1 MLPFSSQAL
10 KTGHDNN
17 AVFVQIGAYS
27 LFVYADDARFGES
40 AVGEYLDLCAGVAL
54 GFEPLFLQCHGEQP
68 DGDLLT
74 GRDDHI
80 QFARIR
86 MLLYLMS
93 ERHETIGLAAHRGD
107 NHHHLM
113 PECLEFCD
121 ASRDVLDAFR
131 TADRCSAVLLNY
143 ECHVF
148 SMPDLKSGAILA
160 QLAEKNEATK
170 SQ

>member
-1 MLPFSSQAL
+1 
-10 KTGHDNN
+10 
-17 AVFVQIGAYS
+17 
-27 LFVYADDARFGES
+27 
-40 AVGEYLDLCAGVAL
+40 
-54 GFEPLFLQCHGEQP
+54 
-68 DGDLLT
+68 
-74 GRDDHI
+74 
-80 QFARIR
+80 

-148 SMPDLKSGAILA
+148 SMPDLKRGAILA
-160 QLAEKNEATK
+160 QLAEKDEARSCYGDWFRIGPHPGRVLNSK
-170 SQ
+170 AIEL